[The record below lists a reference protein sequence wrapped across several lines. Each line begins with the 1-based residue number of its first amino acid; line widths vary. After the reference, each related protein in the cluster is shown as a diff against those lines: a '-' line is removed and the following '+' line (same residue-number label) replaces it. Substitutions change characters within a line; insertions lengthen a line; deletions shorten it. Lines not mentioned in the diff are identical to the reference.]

1 MTEREAI
8 FAFNMIPSIGFVRLQ
23 KLMNDHGGSAVEA
36 YESFPEKLDWEGKSV
51 SWEKEMERAE
61 SMHVNL
67 VVWGDKNYPARLLD
81 NASPPLALYVVGNP
95 DALSN
100 DGVAMIGT
108 RWATPYGIS
117 TAEKISSSLA
127 RKGWTVF
134 SGLARGIDGASH
146 RGALDGNGCTVGVLG
161 GALDCFFPVENR
173 ELAREMVAKGGAV
186 VSEFPFG
193 RHPDNMTFPQ
203 RNRIVAAL
211 SRGVVAVECPL
222 KSGTLITCSRAI
234 EMNRSVMAVPGRVG
248 DKASAGCLNL
258 IRDGARMVTSAE
270 DIIEEITPIGS
281 SSKRLAKLRQV
292 EGASTKAQVKDEPP
306 KEDVKKVEAKITIE
320 ESVAMGAIEGETS
333 IDALVRKT
341 GIPTGKLMPLLVS
354 LRLKGRVKFLPGN
367 RIVRAP

>member
-23 KLMNDHGGSAVEA
+23 ELMRVNGGSAVEA
-36 YESFPEKLDWEGKSV
+36 YENYPSKVNWEGKPV
-51 SWEKEMERAE
+51 EWEKEMERAE
-61 SMHVNL
+61 SMNVKI
-67 VVWGDKNYPARLLD
+67 VVWGDENYPTRLLD
-81 NASPPLALYVVGNP
+81 NASPPLTLYVVGNP
-95 DALSN
+95 DVLSN

-117 TAEKISSSLA
+117 QAEKMSASLA

-146 RGALDGNGCTVGVLG
+146 KGALDGDGCTVGVLG

-173 ELAREMVAKGGAV
+173 ELGRQIVAKGGAV

-193 RHPDNMTFPQ
+193 RHPDNTTFPQ

-222 KSGTLITCSRAI
+222 KSGTLITCSRAL

-258 IRDGARMVTSAE
+258 IREGARMVTCAE
-270 DIIEEITPIGS
+270 DIIEELTPIGS
-281 SSKRLAKLRQV
+281 SKRSQRDGRTAK
-292 EGASTKAQVKDEPP
+292 KAVKAAQGEMSSGQ
-306 KEDVKKVEAKITIE
+306 EVKKVESQITIE
-320 ESVAMGAIEGETS
+320 ESVAMGAIDGETS
-333 IDALVRKT
+333 VDALARKT
-341 GIPTGKLMPLLVS
+341 GIPIGKLMPLLVS
-354 LRLKGRVKFLPGN
+354 LRLKGRIKFLPGN
-367 RIVRAP
+367 RVVSSD